1 MGRSGRNSPTSSRL
15 QTPKQTSLSKFFG
28 PRKQSETAEGAVTRK
43 RAHDSAAQQDGIEQQ
58 KPAKRGRSASP
69 TPAAE
74 QDPAAD
80 DGPAPPLSLGVVAP
94 LKQMG
99 SSKKSEKD
107 GASKRPIGRPRGSK
121 TKPKGQAA
129 AESEVSGKPNDEQE
143 EPAPSGRPRGRPRG
157 SKNRRSVPEAHSE
170 IRSPEEP
177 VNDPVVVPRRRGRPP
192 KSTSAASEPA
202 TAAEAST
209 LPPQENVTSVDGTRR
224 RGRPPKNR
232 STAAS
237 VGVAAA
243 SADGTNTGAPRRRG
257 RPPKNGSISA
267 GPAPTA
273 SAAPETT
280 TSITSDV
287 PRRRGRPPKNA
298 AADLATVNA
307 PRRRGRPPKNA
318 AAPAQPTVD
327 ELLNSHAAQTRRG
340 RSRRSVAQINYAEQ
354 IDPSISVPNSG
365 SDDEEDEFTADP
377 ETVPSDDDQLSDAI
391 SVNNEEKEDL
401 DELEDLGEPDESDA
415 VSTTSTQNSRG
426 RPSTKKPG
434 KPRKPWPAKE
444 AIPKSQM
451 KLRHIKQVTEW
462 DGPKPKDHGPNPTR
476 IDVGFAEPIWMLM
489 RNARMDLSKLGIERS
504 PPKSHLPPF
513 LNDSDDTGASENSA
527 LDIRM
532 LNANA
537 QALENGRLRV
547 DMLKAE
553 PLACGTC
560 GWAIN
565 AGMSVWS
572 IDWVP
577 VAEGAKPKH
586 DFVAVGG
593 MHGTYKENMKYLNSS
608 KEVMPGPGS
617 IQIWRLNTEESE
629 CLLDMALVH
638 NFGRCIS
645 LKWCPISMPEDSG
658 GEGLAVRG
666 YLAAIFGDGYLRV
679 CGIPASDALRAA
691 AGVGEGEPV
700 YLHWPASVL
709 ETRWVHGIF
718 TSMDWVGSSVVMA
731 GTSSGHLT
739 LWSLAE
745 SISVQRR
752 VLGHQ
757 WPYIEAQPIADQG
770 PSDELFPMIAAKLHQ
785 SAVLSAV
792 PMFDDI
798 TCPQQESGFRQIG
811 PRNVQVL
818 TVGNDGR
825 MKQICLAFP
834 LRYTNPLACHPGHPR
849 CLIWLHETASL
860 VMSDPD
866 NILRVISPDISPNG
880 NDPWMLSCLHQPPRD
895 QPPGRALGGRRGD
908 QPVHWN
914 DNYDCSTFLCMKVDG
929 KVLMAQASEFHTYY
943 GAVAEGGDLMVQ
955 NYGWLLPA
963 KKIPPLYRRIY
974 RLLWEYDDIDVEMDG
989 DVTGDK
995 ETPGISGRLV
1005 CVGRQ
1010 PVQARAHKPGGGA
1023 KQVNIFPPQIAVQVC
1038 AWSRNR
1044 NSSSWIASGGA
1055 GGLVRIEDVSP

>member
-1 MGRSGRNSPTSSRL
+1 MGRSGRNSPTSSKL

-28 PRKQSETAEGAVTRK
+28 PRKQSEIAEGA
-43 RAHDSAAQQDGIEQQ
+43 QDGIEQQ
-58 KPAKRGRSASP
+58 KPAKRGRGASP

-80 DGPAPPLSLGVVAP
+80 DGPAPALSLGVVAP
-94 LKQMG
+94 
-99 SSKKSEKD
+99 ERD
-107 GASKRPIGRPRGSK
+107 DASKRPIGRPRGSK

-129 AESEVSGKPNDEQE
+129 ADNEQE
-143 EPAPSGRPRGRPRG
+143 EPVPSGRPRGRPKG
-157 SKNRRSVPEAHSE
+157 KAHSE
-170 IRSPEEP
+170 IRIA
-177 VNDPVVVPRRRGRPP
+177 RGTEYLSSISSQQQRQ
-192 KSTSAASEPA
+192 KHQRCHHRKT
-202 TAAEAST
+202 
-209 LPPQENVTSVDGTRR
+209 VTSVDGTRR
-224 RGRPPKNR
+224 P
-232 STAAS
+232 S
-237 VGVAAA
+237 VGVAAE
-243 SADGTNTGAPRRRG
+243 SAGSTDIGAPRRRG
-257 RPPKNGSISA
+257 RPPKNGSVSA
-267 GPAPTA
+267 GPAPAA
-273 SAAPETT
+273 SAAPET
-280 TSITSDV
+280 SYKHHQRLHRAV
-287 PRRRGRPPKNA
+287 AVVHPRMQQHRPSPQSMNCSTPM
-298 AADLATVNA
+298 L
-307 PRRRGRPPKNA
+307 PRQER
-318 AAPAQPTVD
+318 
-327 ELLNSHAAQTRRG
+327 S

-354 IDPSISVPNSG
+354 IDPSISVL
-365 SDDEEDEFTADP
+365 
-377 ETVPSDDDQLSDAI
+377 QH
-391 SVNNEEKEDL
+391 EEKEDL

-415 VSTTSTQNSRG
+415 
-426 RPSTKKPG
+426 
-434 KPRKPWPAKE
+434 
-444 AIPKSQM
+444 
-451 KLRHIKQVTEW
+451 LRHIKQVTEW

-476 IDVGFAEPIWMLM
+476 ID
-489 RNARMDLSKLGIERS
+489 RS

-513 LNDSDDTGASENSA
+513 LNDPDDTSASENSA

-537 QALENGRLRV
+537 QALENG
-547 DMLKAE
+547 MAE
-553 PLACGTC
+553 PLACDTR

-565 AGMSVWS
+565 AGISVWS

-577 VAEGAKPKH
+577 VAEGVKPKH
-586 DFVAVGG
+586 DFV
-593 MHGTYKENMKYLNSS
+593 TENMKYLNSS
-608 KEVMPGPGS
+608 KEVMPAPGS
-617 IQIWRLNTEESE
+617 IQIWRLDTEGSE

-679 CGIPASDALRAA
+679 CGIPASEALRAA
-691 AGVGEGEPV
+691 AGVGEGEPR
-700 YLHWPASVL
+700 SVL

-757 WPYIEAQPIADQG
+757 WPGHQMK
-770 PSDELFPMIAAKLHQ
+770 LFPMIAAKLHQ

-995 ETPGISGRLV
+995 ETPGISGRPV

-1010 PVQARAHKPGGGA
+1010 PVQARAHKPGGGT

-1044 NSSSWIASGGA
+1044 SSSSWIASGGA